1 MVQGCC
7 RKKVSDRLSGRE
19 MGTILP
25 RRWNTIL
32 QIIGDCQDLA
42 ETWNENCRTVFL
54 TIYFGLLFQN
64 PFQAESRRQ
73 LLGHPGD
80 RQGLGQGVI
89 MEIKRAANEKENLAD
104 LVAEGLGQIEK
115 NKYDVR
121 LVSDPSLSVVLHWSL
136 AFFKKSCQAR
146 AIVVKADIPPLGE
159 GEARSQPPQ
168 GIRAGT

>member
-1 MVQGCC
+1 MACC
-7 RKKVSDRLSGRE
+7 SKTRSRLKAGDNFWVIQVTDKAWGR
-19 MGTILP
+19 
-25 RRWNTIL
+25 
-32 QIIGDCQDLA
+32 
-42 ETWNENCRTVFL
+42 
-54 TIYFGLLFQN
+54 
-64 PFQAESRRQ
+64 
-73 LLGHPGD
+73 
-80 RQGLGQGVI
+80 GVI

-121 LVSDPSLSVVLHWSL
+121 LVSDPSLSVVLHWNL

-168 GIRAGT
+168 GIRAGTRAILWDNGGCRVYVPDALALVEGLPTASAMCSAPSRTCS